1 MTIILVSLVLLA
13 VGLLIFHFLDYDWE
27 GLGVV
32 FCLAGGLGL
41 ALCVLTIPL
50 NRMAWQSSFVE
61 VEAIRQS
68 RETATEIESAAWRMK
83 AAEVNAHLASGR
95 YYNGTLFDLW
105 IPDQIN
111 QVEPIQ

>member
-1 MTIILVSLVLLA
+1 MTIILVCVALLA
-13 VGLLIFHFLDYDWE
+13 IGLLIVNFGGYEWE
-27 GLGVV
+27 AIGILL
-32 FCLAGGLGL
+32 CLSGGLGL

-68 RETATEIESAAWRMK
+68 RETATEIEATAWRMK